1 MLARMTR
8 TISSLALTLL
18 ALTLVACGGS
28 TPSEKGAS
36 CPCKLQATAGSEGAP
51 VVAPGEA
58 GIGDRSTCP
67 VSGEEF
73 LISERSPTV
82 EHEGR
87 TYYFCCH
94 GCAKRFEANPAKY
107 LEGRGGDENPSGDED

>member
-8 TISSLALTLL
+8 TLSSIALGLL
-18 ALTLVACGGS
+18 ALTLFACGGS
-28 TPSEKGAS
+28 TKSEEVS
-36 CPCKLQATAGSEGAP
+36 TCPCKLQATTGSEGAP

-58 GIGDRSTCP
+58 GVGDRSTCP

-73 LISERSPTV
+73 VITERSPTV

-94 GCAKRFEANPAKY
+94 GCAKRFETDPAKY
-107 LEGRGGDENPSGDED
+107 LEGRGAPDDDEG